1 LKKKG
6 KSKVGMLTGA
16 LAVIIVYVY
25 FQNTWVQVEHID
37 VAINNL
43 PEELKGLKIAHVSD
57 VHIPLYAPDTGRFI
71 KILQRE
77 KPDIIALTGD
87 ILDGSG
93 RWDNPDFI
101 KFCTDLTGIA
111 VTYAV
116 RGNHEAR
123 RRDAEKW
130 VEVVGDTGVMVVENR
145 VEVFRKGRFMIAIM
159 GLGDGTGYSED
170 RLYGLEMAKGM
181 PRILL
186 AHRPELFDSYCSASN
201 EVRPDL
207 VLSGHA
213 HGGQF
218 RIPFVNRGVVAP
230 HQGFFPKYTSGL
242 YASENG
248 VQMVVSR
255 GLGSSIIPVR
265 LNNRPHLPII
275 HLR

>member
-1 LKKKG
+1 M
-6 KSKVGMLTGA
+6 GMVIGA

-25 FQNTWVQVEHID
+25 LQNNWVQVEHID

-43 PEELKGLKIAHVSD
+43 PEELKGLKIAHLSD
-57 VHIPLYAPDTGRFI
+57 IHIPLYSPDTEMFL

-93 RWDNPDFI
+93 EWDNPDFI
-101 KFCTDLTGIA
+101 KFCTDLTNIA

-123 RRDAEKW
+123 RKDAEKW
-130 VEVVGDTGVMVVENR
+130 VKALKETGVLVVENR
-145 VEVFRKGRFMIAIM
+145 VEIFKKGSSMIAFM
-159 GLGDGTGYSED
+159 GFRDGSGYSEEHFH
-170 RLYGLEMAKGM
+170 GLEMAKSI

-186 AHRPELFDSYCSASN
+186 AHRPELFGSYCSERN
-201 EVRPDL
+201 EIKPDL

-218 RIPFVNRGVVAP
+218 RIPFVNKGVVAP

-242 YASENG
+242 YVSGSG

-265 LNNRPHLPII
+265 LNNRPHLPVI

>member
-1 LKKKG
+1 M
-6 KSKVGMLTGA
+6 MLIGA

-25 FQNTWVQVEHID
+25 LQNNWVQVEHID

-57 VHIPLYAPDTGRFI
+57 VHIPLYAPDTERFI
-71 KILQRE
+71 KILQRK
-77 KPDIIALTGD
+77 KPDMIALTGD

-93 RWDNPDFI
+93 EWDNPDFI
-101 KFCTDLTGIA
+101 KFCTDLTDIA

-130 VEVVGDTGVMVVENR
+130 AKAVGETGVLVVENR
-145 VEVFRKGRFMIAIM
+145 IEMFKRGGSMIAVM
-159 GLGDGTGYSED
+159 GLRDGDGYSAE
-170 RLYGLEMAKGM
+170 RFHGLEAAEDI

-186 AHRPELFDSYCSASN
+186 AHRPELFDSYCSVSN
-201 EVRPDL
+201 EIKPDL

-218 RIPFVNRGVVAP
+218 RIPFVNKGIVAP

-242 YASENG
+242 YTSESG

-265 LNNRPHLPII
+265 LNNRPHLPIV